1 MTTLNVREV
10 ARIVREAVEEI
21 CIMTQQVRTHGAT
34 SSVSKYATVR
44 DGGEIGYRLLAGT
57 GAARFALI
65 HSLAVDR
72 HFWEW
77 TAEQLLAAGDV
88 LAFDCRGHAASS
100 GINPPFT
107 AEQFAGDLADLF
119 DAVGWDD
126 VIVAGASMGG
136 CVAPTRIMVSSED
149 YATPLA
155 VAKAMRDAIPGATLK
170 VLDGAAHLTPLERPE
185 DVARGLLELAGAAR

>member
-1 MTTLNVREV
+1 
-10 ARIVREAVEEI
+10 
-21 CIMTQQVRTHGAT
+21 MTQQVRTHGAT

-88 LAFDCRGHAASS
+88 ARFCVDRGGH
-100 GINPPFT
+100 G
-107 AEQFAGDLADLF
+107 AGRRSHLF
-119 DAVGWDD
+119 LRP
-126 VIVAGASMGG
+126 M
-136 CVAPTRIMVSSED
+136 
-149 YATPLA
+149 
-155 VAKAMRDAIPGATLK
+155 
-170 VLDGAAHLTPLERPE
+170 ERSPH
-185 DVARGLLELAGAAR
+185 R